1 MARPRKSPAAQ
12 RRHVVNIRL
21 TDGELE
27 LLKQLAQD
35 AGLPYGRYARETVLG
50 RRPKSKPAKTLTF
63 QKLLYEL
70 QSIAT
75 NFQQLADVTE
85 DEAYTRWARY
95 AGGQLVEQLL
105 GRDDLTDLIDRQLA
119 EINVAGQ
126 FVNAVARQAN
136 SGEDI
141 LPTLQQEAFDMVR
154 QVLEPLHEAS
164 TKKPM
169 PSSGAQQKRRAP
181 RRKAA
186 PPAKLKKTAK
196 QQSSKKPVQRGR
208 SPRRKTGPSSAD

>member
-169 PSSGAQQKRRAP
+169 PSSGGPKKRRAP

-186 PPAKLKKTAK
+186 PSAKP
-196 QQSSKKPVQRGR
+196 QSPKKPVQRGR
-208 SPRRKTGPSSAD
+208 SPRRKTGPSRAD